1 MPFQKGN
8 QHGKNQRKFHDMLN
22 VALSDEKKN
31 PKALRKI
38 ADKLISEAQKGEAWA
53 IKELADRLDGKPAQ
67 MVVGDPDQPL
77 ALIEK
82 IERVI
87 IENTSST
94 DT

>member
-1 MPFQKGN
+1 
-8 QHGKNQRKFHDMLN
+8 MLN
-22 VALSDEKKN
+22 VALSDEKAN
-31 PKALRKI
+31 PKALRKV
-38 ADKLISEAQKGEAWA
+38 ADKLIREAIKGEAWA